1 MKKKTWKIKDKP
13 DHHHQN
19 NNTIKTTT
27 TEIGEIKKKTKTK
40 KQTTK
45 QKKNKSSSLINIYLG
60 WFHQENTLTDP
71 EGGPHN
77 LLTFHLT

>member
-13 DHHHQN
+13 DHYHQS

-27 TEIGEIKKKTKTK
+27 TEFVEIKKKKQKKTKTK
-40 KQTTK
+40 QN
-45 QKKNKSSSLINIYLG
+45 KNKNSSLINIYLD
-60 WFHQENTLTDP
+60 WFHQENTLADP

-77 LLTFHLT
+77 LLTFHRT